1 MKQILL
7 AACAVLALMA
17 SADARSKGDKLPDF
31 VLGGWCEADNKHE
44 GISDR
49 RRYFE
54 RSQRSECSSKNDYFI
69 EIKPDRNNECVF
81 DSIKEFPP
89 EPNKTWM
96 IKARCRVFRDG
107 YYLLEPLD
115 LYFEYFND
123 EQGPRSVIALWIRH
137 VNYDD

>member
-1 MKQILL
+1 MKRILL

-17 SADARSKGDKLPDF
+17 SADARSKDKLPDF

-44 GISDR
+44 GISDS

-54 RSQRSECSSKNDYFI
+54 RSQRSECSRGTDYFI
-69 EIKPDRNNECVF
+69 EIKSDRNTECVF

-96 IKARCRVFRDG
+96 IKARCLEFRDG
-107 YYLLEPLD
+107 YNIMHARD

-123 EQGPRSVIALWIRH
+123 GQGLHPVIGLWIRH